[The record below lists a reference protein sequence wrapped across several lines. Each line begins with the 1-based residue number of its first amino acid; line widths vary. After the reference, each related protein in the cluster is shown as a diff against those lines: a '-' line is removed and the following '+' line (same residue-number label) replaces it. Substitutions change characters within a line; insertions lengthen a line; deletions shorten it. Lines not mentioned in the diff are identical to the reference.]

1 MAEQIDPQQYAS
13 GRPYDYLNQMQLM
26 LADKKNP
33 HRQYLHPHE
42 RQFLTSQSQGPQPST
57 RRAAPQGSQS
67 GIMNALQK
75 VIINPLKM
83 NLGMMETPRQE
94 NMRLNSE
101 SILAD
106 RARQW
111 REDQNLA
118 LAKERIFTN
127 YEKLTNQQKILIG
140 SASTMEE
147 LHGVLEKVVTPASPE
162 QLAGLPSGSRG
173 HIHPFTGQFTPG
185 YTPDVGEDQK
195 VIRDA
200 ENDISEAGRAADEEL
215 FYINRFIEILPEIE
229 TGKGTS
235 FASILASF
243 AERWGVKGIDKEN
256 LGNVEAARSAMNR
269 LVLPLVRSLGHN
281 PSNADLAFIIQALPN
296 LEISNKGNEYIL
308 KLMKFA
314 SERSLAIAEAARDY
328 KRADSDE
335 NRWFQLDPRKYHIG
349 LEDAIKDKMETFEA
363 ESRDLQKE
371 YGNLTSNL
379 EGGSGSGSDNSMG
392 DFLNLMVNPTPPE
405 GPTKFLRRPSE

>member
-1 MAEQIDPQQYAS
+1 MAEKIDPQQYAS

-26 LADKKNP
+26 LADKKHP

-42 RQFLTSQSQGPQPST
+42 RQFLTNQSQGPQPST
-57 RRAAPQGSQS
+57 RPAAPQGSQS

-147 LHGVLEKVVTPASPE
+147 LHRVLEKVVTPASPE

-173 HIHPFTGQFTPG
+173 HIYPFTGQFTPG

-328 KRADSDE
+328 KRADSDG

-349 LEDAIKDKMETFEA
+349 LEEAINEKMKTFKE

-371 YGNLTSNL
+371 YGNLTSNR
-379 EGGSGSGSDNSMG
+379 EGGSGSGSDNSMR
-392 DFLNLMVNPTPPE
+392 DILMPMVNPPK
-405 GPTKFLRRPSE
+405 GPTKF

>member
-42 RQFLTSQSQGPQPST
+42 RQFLTNQSQGPQPST
-57 RRAAPQGSQS
+57 RRTAPQGSQS

-118 LAKERIFTN
+118 LAKKRIFTN

-147 LHGVLEKVVTPASPE
+147 LHGVLEKVVRPASSE
-162 QLAGLPSGSRG
+162 ELANRPSGSTGR
-173 HIHPFTGQFTPG
+173 INPFTGQFTPG

-200 ENDISEAGRAADEEL
+200 ENDISL
-215 FYINRFIEILPEIE
+215 
-229 TGKGTS
+229 
-235 FASILASF
+235 ASYLASF
-243 AERWGVKGIDKEN
+243 AERWGIKGIDKEN

-296 LEISNKGNEYIL
+296 LEISNKGNEFIL
-308 KLMKFA
+308 KLMKLQ
-314 SERSLAIAEAARDY
+314 SERNLAIAEAARDY
-328 KRADSDE
+328 KRADSDG
-335 NRWFQLDPRKYHIG
+335 NRWFRLDPRKYEIG
-349 LEDAIKDKMETFEA
+349 LEDAINEAIKAFEA
-363 ESRDLQKE
+363 ESRGLQKE
-371 YGNLTSNL
+371 FDDLTSNL
-379 EGGSGSGSDNSMG
+379 EGGSGSGSDDPMG

>member
-1 MAEQIDPQQYAS
+1 MAEKIDPQQYAS

-26 LADKKNP
+26 LADKKHP

-42 RQFLTSQSQGPQPST
+42 RQFLTNQSQGPQPST
-57 RRAAPQGSQS
+57 RPAAPQGSQS

-173 HIHPFTGQFTPG
+173 HIYPFTGQFTPG

-328 KRADSDE
+328 KRADSDG

-349 LEDAIKDKMETFEA
+349 LEDAINEKMKTFEE

-371 YGNLTSNL
+371 YGNLTSNR
-379 EGGSGSGSDNSMG
+379 EGGSGSGSDNSMR
-392 DFLNLMVNPTPPE
+392 DILMPMVNPPK
-405 GPTKFLRRPSE
+405 GPTKF